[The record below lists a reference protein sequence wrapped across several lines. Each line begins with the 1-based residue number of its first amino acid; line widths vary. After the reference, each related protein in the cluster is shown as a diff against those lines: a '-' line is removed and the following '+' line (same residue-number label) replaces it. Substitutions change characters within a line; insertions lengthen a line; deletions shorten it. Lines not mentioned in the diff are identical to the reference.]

1 MLGAMP
7 KMDLNAVFRE
17 NPMYPTKKKVV
28 VPEEKKPEPEPVPEK
43 KAPETRPNMPVLTLL
58 PAPELPEFTGEM
70 MRE

>member
-1 MLGAMP
+1 M
-7 KMDLNAVFRE
+7 
-17 NPMYPTKKKVV
+17 
-28 VPEEKKPEPEPVPEK
+28 PEEKKPEPEPVPEK